1 MEILHLTILSATTT
15 EYEELVLCS
24 SELPY
29 DWYGQTLTE
38 PGNYTASEQYTGME
52 CDSVVHELTLN
63 IYTQTVPSSVTLPIV
78 RMGEAIDVT
87 IPTAEIQA
95 HIAADTWYAPDAL
108 IAWYILDNSNW
119 ATLTDEP
126 VSSGINEVVMKYAV
140 DSDCGSVE
148 SDRIIIPVETTG
160 VENIPTDEMG
170 VYKVVRDNQIFII
183 RGGKIYSIVGHTIEN
198 GMSIGL

>member
-63 IYTQTVPSSVTLPIV
+63 IYTQTLPSSVTLPIV
-78 RMGEAIDVT
+78 RMGEAIDVSV
-87 IPTAEIQA
+87 PTAEIQA
-95 HIAADTWYAPDAL
+95 HIAADTWYAPNAL
-108 IAWYILDNSNW
+108 VAWYILENRDW
-119 ATLTDEP
+119 AALTNEP
-126 VSSGINEVVMKYAV
+126 VAAGIEEVTLMYAV
-140 DSDCGSVE
+140 ETDCGKVE

-183 RGGKIYSIVGHTIEN
+183 RGGKIYSIVGHI
-198 GMSIGL
+198 IKD

>member
-63 IYTQTVPSSVTLPIV
+63 IYTQTLPSSVTLPIV
-78 RMGEAIDVT
+78 RMGEAIDVSV
-87 IPTAEIQA
+87 PTAEIQA

-183 RGGKIYSIVGHTIEN
+183 RGGNIYSIVGHI
-198 GMSIGL
+198 IKD

>member
-15 EYEELVLCS
+15 EYEELVLCP

-52 CDSVVHELTLN
+52 CDSVVYELTLN
-63 IYTQTVPSSVTLPIV
+63 IYTQTLPSSVTLPIV
-78 RMGEAIDVT
+78 RMGEAIDVSV
-87 IPTAEIQA
+87 PTAEIQA

-160 VENIPTDEMG
+160 VENIPTDEIG

-183 RGGKIYSIVGHTIEN
+183 RGGNIYSIVGHTIEN

>member
-1 MEILHLTILSATTT
+1 MTILPDATTESET
-15 EYEELVLCS
+15 LALCP

-29 DWYGQTLTE
+29 EWHGQSITEAGTYSATE
-38 PGNYTASEQYTGME
+38 PYAGME
-52 CDSVVHELTLN
+52 CDSVIYELTLN
-63 IYTQTVPSSVTLPIV
+63 VYVQTLPTAITLPIV

-140 DSDCGSVE
+140 DSDCGKVE

-183 RGGKIYSIVGHTIEN
+183 RGGNIYSIVGHI
-198 GMSIGL
+198 IKD